1 MWQSVLIMFI
11 AMSLIPAGDIAGKF
25 LTGSIGASP
34 IYVAWS
40 RFTIGAILV
49 IPFLPRG
56 TLALFRDWRIWFRGA
71 ILAAG
76 ITSIQFALKTEPIA
90 DVFAAF
96 FIAPIISY
104 ILSILFLGERV
115 TPLRTVLIC
124 LGFAGVLLV
133 VRPGFGGSVYLLYA
147 VMAGSFYGVFLTS
160 SRWLGNVAHPLSLA
174 FSQMVIAGLL
184 LAPFG
189 VTRVPDLTLE
199 IGQLTVASALF
210 SMLGNLLLIYA
221 YRRTEATLLAP
232 LVYFQLLAAT
242 ILGYIFMGDLPDA
255 LTWAGLALVI
265 GSGIAS
271 AVVSRERSAQHA
283 SPD

>member
-49 IPFLPRG
+49 IPFLPSG

-174 FSQMVIAGLL
+174 FPQMVIALRRDTGTGPHIRDRTTDRCLSTLFHARKPAADLRIPQNRGDIACTIGLL
-184 LAPFG
+184 PTAG
-189 VTRVPDLTLE
+189 
-199 IGQLTVASALF
+199 
-210 SMLGNLLLIYA
+210 GNDFRLHLYG
-221 YRRTEATLLAP
+221 RPT
-232 LVYFQLLAAT
+232 
-242 ILGYIFMGDLPDA
+242 
-255 LTWAGLALVI
+255 
-265 GSGIAS
+265 
-271 AVVSRERSAQHA
+271 
-283 SPD
+283 